1 MSIPS
6 GTREVFLTR
15 WFRLVEKSDET
26 FPAPYYWIESPDC
39 VSVLAVTADGRVPL
53 VRQYRPA
60 LDRESLELPA
70 GHIDAT
76 DGTGEAAARRELL
89 EETGY
94 EAGNIEFLGV
104 VDPDTGRLR
113 ARIWC
118 YFARDAVKVA
128 EPDTGEERIHNQECA
143 LTELDQMLRD
153 GRMSHAQ
160 DMAVILLARLRGFI

>member
-1 MSIPS
+1 MSTHS
-6 GTREVFLTR
+6 STRVVYSTR
-15 WFRLVEKSDET
+15 WFRLVEKT
-26 FPAPYYWIESPDC
+26 FESTAAPYYWIDSPDC
-39 VSVLAVTADGRVPL
+39 VSVLAVTADGKVPL

-70 GHIDAT
+70 GHIDAGET
-76 DGTGEAAARRELL
+76 SEAAARRELL

-94 EAGNIEFLGV
+94 EAPALEFLGML
-104 VDPDTGRLR
+104 DPDTGRLR

-128 EPDTGEERIHNQECA
+128 EPEAGEEKLHNQECT
-143 LTELDQMLRD
+143 LSDLDQMLRD

-160 DMAVILLARLRGFI
+160 DMAAILLARLRGLI